1 MSLRDLITDY
11 QAKTPRSRALFEEAQ
26 RVLPGGNTRTTIFLL
41 NEGIL
46 LSQRGMGAVS
56 TAMRDSEIERFG
68 DVLGK
73 VLDAE
78 ARW

>member
-26 RVLPGGNTRTTIFLL
+26 RVLL

-56 TAMRDSEIERFG
+56 TAMRDSEIERFA
-68 DVLGK
+68 DALGK

-78 ARW
+78 ERR